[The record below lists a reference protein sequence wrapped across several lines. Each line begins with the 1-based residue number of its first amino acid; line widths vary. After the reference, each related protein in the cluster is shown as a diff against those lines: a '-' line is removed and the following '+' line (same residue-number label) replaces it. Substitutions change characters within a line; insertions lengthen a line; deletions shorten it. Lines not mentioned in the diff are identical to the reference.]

1 MRSASMKRHPG
12 LWSVDCWSGGVGR
25 WWWWRE
31 GQGEEALDDV
41 GVQEEC
47 RRAGPQAEGRKAGS
61 ARGRQN
67 TAVVFSAAQYPCVSR
82 LESEWFPVG
91 QARGCE
97 GVRGD
102 PRVCRDFWNRGMPG
116 KHTGMRVL
124 SEAVEDTKTHASR
137 RCRRQSKGA
146 DAGQTG
152 RCVVRP
158 PVVSSIPTG
167 SSGWGMR
174 LQMEKQGLG
183 WCRRGSGRGAMPR
196 RSAGQKKSTQSHRRQ
211 ARDWFILSGV
221 LLGMGM
227 RIAGVLV
234 LCDVRAESTR
244 RPCTNDRFLA
254 DDIRR

>member
-1 MRSASMKRHPG
+1 MQACRTA
-12 LWSVDCWSGGVGR
+12 SGGAQSWFGTR
-25 WWWWRE
+25 AAKH
-31 GQGEEALDDV
+31 GGCIQ
-41 GVQEEC
+41 
-47 RRAGPQAEGRKAGS
+47 RRAVSVCLSSGERVVPGWPGEGM
-61 ARGRQN
+61 
-67 TAVVFSAAQYPCVSR
+67 
-82 LESEWFPVG
+82 
-91 QARGCE
+91 
-97 GVRGD
+97 RGD